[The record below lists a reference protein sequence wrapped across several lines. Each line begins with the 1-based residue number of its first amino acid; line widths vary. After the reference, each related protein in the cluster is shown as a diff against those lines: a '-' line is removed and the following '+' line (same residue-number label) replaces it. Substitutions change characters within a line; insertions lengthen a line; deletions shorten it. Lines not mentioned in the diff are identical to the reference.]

1 MANATT
7 RAKLRCTVRGC
18 GEPLTCDEHQA
29 WCARG
34 HSFDRA
40 RRGYWNLLQPQ
51 DRRSLAAGDSAA
63 AAQARRRLA
72 EAGHLQ
78 PLFVASGEMLDHAGL
93 EPGSAVLDV
102 GCGEGSLLAT
112 LAEPRG
118 WLAHGV
124 DLSRPSIEM
133 AAALWP
139 EATWVIANADR
150 VLPYVDGAF
159 DAVLSVTS
167 RVQPEEFRRVLRAG
181 GAYLL
186 AVPGEDDLIELRTAA
201 QGRGELRPRLDG
213 ALASLGAVFATT
225 ARQKIRW
232 QLELDRAGLEDLLAS
247 SYRAARRSERARLE
261 GLKSATVTMSRDLAL
276 MIAS

>member
-1 MANATT
+1 MTNATPT
-7 RAKLRCTVRGC
+7 AKLRCTVRGC

-78 PLFVASGEMLDHAGL
+78 PLFAASGEMLDHAGL

-112 LAEPRG
+112 LAKPRG

-150 VLPYVDGAF
+150 VLPYLDGAF

-167 RVQPEEFRRVLRAG
+167 RLAPTEFQRVLRER
-181 GAYLL
+181 GAWLL
-186 AVPGEDDLIELRTAA
+186 AVPAEDDVIELREVA
-201 QGRGELRPRLDG
+201 QGRGERRARLDG
-213 ALASLGAVFATT
+213 ALAAAGDAFELESRRTV
-225 ARQKIRW
+225 RW
-232 QLELDRAGLEDLLAS
+232 SADLDRAGLEDLLAS
-247 SYRAARRSERARLE
+247 GYRAARRAERARLAD
-261 GLKSATVTMSRDLAL
+261 LRSAVVTMSRDMAL
-276 MIAS
+276 LRAR